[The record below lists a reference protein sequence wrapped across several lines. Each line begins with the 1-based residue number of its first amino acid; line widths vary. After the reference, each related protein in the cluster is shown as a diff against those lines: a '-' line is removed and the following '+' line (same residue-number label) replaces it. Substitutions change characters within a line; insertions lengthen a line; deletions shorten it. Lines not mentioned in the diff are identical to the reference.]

1 MILILMITLLVI
13 LIIKKLMYKTS
24 SMFIIWKR
32 NRPYFS
38 IGMAFSREEILFFKE
53 LINQINS
60 EVITDIK
67 INSAL

>member
-1 MILILMITLLVI
+1 
-13 LIIKKLMYKTS
+13 MYKTS